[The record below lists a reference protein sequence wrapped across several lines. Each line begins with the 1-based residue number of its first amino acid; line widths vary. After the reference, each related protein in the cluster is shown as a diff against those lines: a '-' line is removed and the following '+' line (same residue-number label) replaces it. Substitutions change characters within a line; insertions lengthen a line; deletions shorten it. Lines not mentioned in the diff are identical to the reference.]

1 MSYWAPSLRNEQ
13 AIKIACAM
21 NNFRVVEYVLEES
34 QETKENAFTIVK
46 MLSKMTPDNI
56 SPLAYACLNASDK
69 VVLSFLKFD
78 ASCMNIPRPN
88 NPPMVLERMHSG
100 ATVAHYACESV
111 MKGMSENNALNI
123 INVLMEKNVDM
134 TVRNKRGYT
143 ALDIARLSKS
153 AKITRTIEDRI
164 SLFAGWIYVEQS
176 TGIQKGI
183 GKVFGSVVKDALKSM
198 V

>member
-1 MSYWAPSLRNEQ
+1 MTYWTPSLRNEQ
-13 AIKIACAM
+13 AIKIACVK
-21 NNFRVVEYVLEES
+21 NNFRVVEYVLEEC
-34 QETKENAFTIVK
+34 QGTKESAFAIVAK
-46 MLSKMTPDNI
+46 ISKMTPDNI

-69 VVLSFLKFD
+69 VVLSLLNFD
-78 ASCMNIPRPN
+78 ASCTNIPRPN
-88 NPPMVLERMHSG
+88 APPMVLERMHSG
-100 ATVAHYACESV
+100 ATVAHYVCESV
-111 MKGMSENNALNI
+111 MKGMSENNALSI
-123 INVLMEKNVDM
+123 INALMEKNVDI

-164 SLFAGWIYVEQS
+164 SMFAGWMYVEQS

-183 GKVFGSVVKDALKSM
+183 GKVFGSVIKDALKSM